1 MRKVRELCLGLLA
14 LSGVAVGAAAR
25 GEEDRASP
33 AATSI
38 APSAAPTVDAVGFVP
53 LFNGKDMS
61 GWIGNVTG
69 YIPEADGKLACSPN
83 RGKGN
88 LYTEK
93 EYANFVLRFD
103 FKLTP
108 GANNGLG
115 IRAPTE
121 GDAAYVAMEIQILDD
136 PAEVYKNIKP
146 WQHHGSIYN
155 VVPAKPGHLK
165 PTGEWNSEEVTA
177 DGRHIVVKLNDV
189 VIVDANL
196 DDVKDPQIL
205 KAHPGL
211 ARTTGHIGF
220 LGHGSPL
227 AFRNIRIKELP

>member
-1 MRKVRELCLGLLA
+1 MRKFPVCGLLIAFGLVETMA
-14 LSGVAVGAAAR
+14 LQAADEPAPAAATT
-25 GEEDRASP
+25 P
-33 AATSI
+33 A
-38 APSAAPTVDAVGFVP
+38 PDADGFVP
-53 LFNGKDMS
+53 LFNGKDMT

-69 YIPEADGKLACSPN
+69 YAPEADGQLVCVPD
-83 RGKGN
+83 RGHGN
-88 LYTEK
+88 LFTEK

-115 IRAPTE
+115 IRAPIE
-121 GDAAYVAMEIQILDD
+121 GDAAYVGMELQILDD
-136 PAEVYKNIKP
+136 TAEAYKDAKP
-146 WQHHGSIYN
+146 WQRHGSIYN
-155 VVPAKPGHLK
+155 VVAAKPGHLK
-165 PTGEWNSEEVTA
+165 PVGEWNRQEVTA

-196 DDVKDPQIL
+196 DDVKDEEIV
-205 KAHPGL
+205 KKHPGL
-211 ARTTGHIGF
+211 ARTKGHIGF